1 MSALNRSGTRHALTI
16 AVAVVMVLST
26 AFVAASI
33 ASAPTATVSTVSAP
47 PLAPVAPAPSGPLT
61 QVAPASNLHASST
74 TDIGDTAVAPV
85 PSAYKSTAPLTV
97 TVNLVPSHSLTN
109 YDNEISNPNSPEY
122 RSFLTASAIGEGFG
136 ANPSTYAEESN
147 YFSGYGLTV
156 TPSAT
161 LLELTV
167 SGTVANIAAAFHT
180 QLGAFQETYTSQGVW
195 NSRFGDESAVP
206 GSVTTGPVFYS
217 NIAPAALPAS
227 IQQSISGIAGLDG
240 LYATPNAELP
250 AGLSPATTATSAGVS
265 PDHFSASLNA
275 SDIQSISGANFTW
288 ANLTPTFYC
297 LDEGLCGDYQFLWPS
312 TMHVLEGAS
321 GLWSGSSA
329 VGGLPDKGQ
338 GITVALV
345 EVGCIF
351 PSDISSFSQQVWG
364 NPNQLPDRVTQF
376 ALAGPTA
383 FYPNDNLANCLLN
396 SEAWGWTFEAS
407 LDLEYLAT
415 MAPAAHIDVIG
426 VPSADFSAFDS
437 AYLSMAQY
445 LTAGTTCSLTGSG
458 ITVVA
463 GTAGRA
469 CSVSIDS
476 NSWGSGEQ
484 DQYFFGAPMY
494 ISVEDQDLAILNA
507 EGVTNLF
514 SSGDGGSFGVA
525 ASAAIPA
532 VSPGA
537 TSVGGGSLT
546 AYGKNGEEFPSGKSF
561 CFGVIT
567 NPMTNACSEFNM
579 TVAKAKGVASFTYW
593 SYDGGE
599 TGTFQGAT
607 GGGFGASVAE
617 PQPWW
622 QNALDSYSTGT
633 QISPVVSNT
642 ANFNMTAWFEGAWYI
657 FYGGTS
663 FACPIT
669 AGELALVEEQAN
681 LVLGTPKLGDVNP
694 ALFAAH
700 NAEQAGVPA
709 DALNAYVPMT
719 NVGIGSTY
727 APANY
732 YASYLWNLSINE
744 PSDPLLPS
752 WFATLSN
759 PAGSGWNFLQGLGM
773 PQATI
778 LSNELVG
785 TVSGQRGLLD
795 PSSLVLEQ
803 TGKTAAPFTTLTG
816 GVSVTF
822 DIVPTGG
829 SSGPY
834 TIQAYSGGANDG
846 SYGGGTVTTITGS
859 SGTFTYTPTYTV
871 APFPTGTTEYG
882 YFVVIG
888 ASGSS
893 PVSFAAFAV
902 APPAPTGKLTLCVTD
917 AYGVCE
923 KGSAN
928 VPMFTTVQTGFYNLY
943 GSSTVELGG
952 VPVANALV
960 YQTVFVTQFALSDPT
975 MPPSSYAPGTVIGHT
990 LTDARGNGLFWT
1002 APEGL
1007 AEVNGTL
1014 LTQVYEL
1021 QAYYNGVWSNPV
1033 LVFVEPQSGS
1043 YFTDVHESAGVVT
1056 GTVQFQDMKYANW
1069 INISVG
1075 GGGSENVSFAP
1086 GTTDNG
1092 QFSIS
1097 LAAPSGGPIV
1107 LGLTTEGANNVGY
1120 SECFD
1125 GFCFSETAIQ
1135 SPMYWQEALL
1145 VPRGS

>member
-407 LDLEYLAT
+407 LDLEYFAT

-445 LTAGTTCSLTGSG
+445 LTAGADLLAHRLGDHGRRGDRGPRVLRVDRFQLVGVGRAGSG
-458 ITVVA
+458 T
-463 GTAGRA
+463 
-469 CSVSIDS
+469 SS
-476 NSWGSGEQ
+476 
-484 DQYFFGAPMY
+484 APRCTS
-494 ISVEDQDLAILNA
+494 SVEDQDLAILNA

-622 QNALDSYSTGT
+622 QNALDSYSTEPRSARSSRT
-633 QISPVVSNT
+633 RR
-642 ANFNMTAWFEGAWYI
+642 
-657 FYGGTS
+657 TS
-663 FACPIT
+663 T
-669 AGELALVEEQAN
+669 
-681 LVLGTPKLGDVNP
+681 
-694 ALFAAH
+694 
-700 NAEQAGVPA
+700 
-709 DALNAYVPMT
+709 
-719 NVGIGSTY
+719 
-727 APANY
+727 
-732 YASYLWNLSINE
+732 
-744 PSDPLLPS
+744 
-752 WFATLSN
+752 
-759 PAGSGWNFLQGLGM
+759 
-773 PQATI
+773 
-778 LSNELVG
+778 
-785 TVSGQRGLLD
+785 
-795 PSSLVLEQ
+795 
-803 TGKTAAPFTTLTG
+803 
-816 GVSVTF
+816 
-822 DIVPTGG
+822 
-829 SSGPY
+829 
-834 TIQAYSGGANDG
+834 
-846 SYGGGTVTTITGS
+846 
-859 SGTFTYTPTYTV
+859 
-871 APFPTGTTEYG
+871 
-882 YFVVIG
+882 
-888 ASGSS
+888 
-893 PVSFAAFAV
+893 
-902 APPAPTGKLTLCVTD
+902 
-917 AYGVCE
+917 
-923 KGSAN
+923 
-928 VPMFTTVQTGFYNLY
+928 
-943 GSSTVELGG
+943 
-952 VPVANALV
+952 
-960 YQTVFVTQFALSDPT
+960 
-975 MPPSSYAPGTVIGHT
+975 
-990 LTDARGNGLFWT
+990 
-1002 APEGL
+1002 
-1007 AEVNGTL
+1007 
-1014 LTQVYEL
+1014 
-1021 QAYYNGVWSNPV
+1021 
-1033 LVFVEPQSGS
+1033 
-1043 YFTDVHESAGVVT
+1043 
-1056 GTVQFQDMKYANW
+1056 
-1069 INISVG
+1069 
-1075 GGGSENVSFAP
+1075 
-1086 GTTDNG
+1086 
-1092 QFSIS
+1092 
-1097 LAAPSGGPIV
+1097 
-1107 LGLTTEGANNVGY
+1107 
-1120 SECFD
+1120 
-1125 GFCFSETAIQ
+1125 
-1135 SPMYWQEALL
+1135 
-1145 VPRGS
+1145 